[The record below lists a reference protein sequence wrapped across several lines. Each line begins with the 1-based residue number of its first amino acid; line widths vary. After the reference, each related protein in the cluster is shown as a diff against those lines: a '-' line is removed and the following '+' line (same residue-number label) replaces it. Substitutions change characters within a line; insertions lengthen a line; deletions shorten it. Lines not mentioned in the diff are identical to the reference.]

1 MVNIIRVIRVHY
13 IRVIRVHNIRVIRV
27 HNIRV
32 IRVHKTVNISMPIN
46 KSGIRYELY
55 DTPKKD
61 ESSGTY
67 TQQQLEEYLQRH
79 WAIHPSDARRF
90 MTAFV
95 DALSQLLANGYRIDT
110 LLGSFY
116 PKLKLDAP
124 FTATDKVTANDVAFD
139 GIGFLADKAF
149 TEKVRNSIGGLR
161 RERGHKSNPL
171 GSPADIRRK
180 VTKLAR
186 DNGGIFDMRDF
197 RLAFG
202 VSDYMARKHLK
213 MLSEGPSPFLCCKR
227 MGSSLTYSLKVET
240 PKENP

>member
-1 MVNIIRVIRVHY
+1 
-13 IRVIRVHNIRVIRV
+13 
-27 HNIRV
+27 
-32 IRVHKTVNISMPIN
+32 MPIN

-61 ESSGTY
+61 EQGRNILCAKVVSSGTY

-124 FTATDKVTANDVAFD
+124 FTVTDKVTANDVAFD

-186 DNGGIFDMRDF
+186 DNGGFFDMRDF

-202 VSDYMARKHLK
+202 VSDYMARKQLK

>member
-1 MVNIIRVIRVHY
+1 
-13 IRVIRVHNIRVIRV
+13 
-27 HNIRV
+27 
-32 IRVHKTVNISMPIN
+32 MPIN

-61 ESSGTY
+61 EQGRNILCAKVVSSGTY

-95 DALSQLLANGYRIDT
+95 DALSQLLANGYRVDT

-149 TEKVRNSIGGLR
+149 NGVISPTRSVRLPTSAAR
-161 RERGHKSNPL
+161 
-171 GSPADIRRK
+171 SPSLPA
-180 VTKLAR
+180 TTA
-186 DNGGIFDMRDF
+186 
-197 RLAFG
+197 A
-202 VSDYMARKHLK
+202 SSTCAT
-213 MLSEGPSPFLCCKR
+213 SAWPSA
-227 MGSSLTYSLKVET
+227 
-240 PKENP
+240 